1 VFLAPPGGRPRI
13 SEVGT
18 DLRAVRPRGI
28 ACREC
33 LPRGVALHCPVRRSG
48 AFGKIALSRRCM
60 GKAEF
65 AEGPR
70 LYSPMT
76 SEVLGLGGVCGRT
89 SGMSP
94 NNLRGAWVS
103 WVCGRTPGMSP
114 NNLRGAWVSW
124 FFGRTPG
131 CSRMTSEVGT
141 DLRAV
146 RPRGIACRE
155 CLPGRFA

>member
-1 VFLAPPGGRPRI
+1 VFLPPPGGRPRI
-13 SEVGT
+13 SKIGT
-18 DLRAVRPRGI
+18 DLRAVRPRGTG
-28 ACREC
+28 CREC
-33 LPRGVALHCPVRRSG
+33 LPRRVALHCPVRRSG
-48 AFGKIALSRRCM
+48 AFGEIALPRRCM

-89 SGMSP
+89 
-94 NNLRGAWVS
+94 
-103 WVCGRTPGMSP
+103 
-114 NNLRGAWVSW
+114 
-124 FFGRTPG
+124 PG

-155 CLPGRFA
+155 CLAGRFA